1 MTARKHAAA
10 HGREQNHVCFA
21 DPQPKPSDSSTHQ
34 GPKWRR
40 GFGVATQDAGS
51 DIPVLRHRSELKLQG
66 LNPKDGLSC
75 DSCSV
80 RGIYYPDTAQTERS

>member
-1 MTARKHAAA
+1 MSASPTHNLNPVTVPR
-10 HGREQNHVCFA
+10 
-21 DPQPKPSDSSTHQ
+21 HQ

-40 GFGVATQDAGS
+40 GFGVATQNAGS

-75 DSCSV
+75 DSYSV